1 MAAMSDY
8 LEGEIINHVFR
19 TASYPKPTTIAIA
32 LCLAA
37 PVDSDTGA
45 TIPEVANAFNY
56 SRVAFGP
63 ANANWSAP
71 IAGDG
76 TTQNVTAIT
85 FPQAIGGNWGTIT
98 HVAILDSTTY
108 GAGNMLFYGTL
119 AVPKTIDDQDI
130 FAFAATQL
138 DVQVDGVC
146 P

>member
-8 LEGEIINHVFR
+8 LEGELINHVFR
-19 TASYPKPTTIAIA
+19 TASYPKPATIAIA
-32 LCLAA
+32 LCTAA

-45 TIPEVANAFNY
+45 TIPEVANSFAY
-56 SRVAFGP
+56 ARVAFGP

-76 TTQNVTAIT
+76 TTRNVTAIT
-85 FPQAIGGNWGTIT
+85 FPQASGGSWGTIT
-98 HVAILDSTTY
+98 HVAFVDSATY

-119 AVPKTIDDQDI
+119 TTPKIIDDMDI

-138 DVQVDGVC
+138 DVQIDGIC

>member
-8 LEGEIINHVFR
+8 LEGEIINLIFR
-19 TASYPKPTTIAIA
+19 TATYSKPATIAIA
-32 LCLAA
+32 LCTAA

-45 TIPEVANAFNY
+45 TIPEVANSFNY

-63 ANANWSAP
+63 ADANWSAP
-71 IAGDG
+71 ILGDG
-76 TTQNVTAIT
+76 TTQNMTAIT

-98 HVAILDSTTY
+98 HVAIVDSTTY

-119 AVPKTIDDQDI
+119 TTPKLIEDQDI